1 MLVSVII
8 LYAVAILG
16 PVMIFLTHF
25 VSKGHT
31 RDMMRLWFISFFS
44 YLVFYWIAETYSF
57 FNDPNG
63 YAIVFALWW
72 PISAILA
79 FWIADL
85 LTRQGTLVPF
95 FRWIVYFL
103 VAAAFSFVLDGVAG
117 AVQMYTYSAD
127 KIARAS
133 TTITN
138 PLGGLTIPA
147 VIPLLMGVLMVIVFY
162 LVFNVY
168 RVLRK
173 RRIDDT
179 SATLLL
185 AALSIVAGGF
195 IWVVANAILSYMNT
209 L

>member
-1 MLVSVII
+1 MVVNVIT
-8 LYAVAILG
+8 LYAVAIIG
-16 PVMIFLTHF
+16 PIMIFLTQF
-25 VSKGHT
+25 VTKGHT
-31 RDMMRLWFISFFS
+31 RDMTRLWFISFFS
-44 YLVFYWIAETYSF
+44 YLVFYWLAETYGY

-63 YAIVFALWW
+63 YLYIFALWW
-72 PISAILA
+72 PIGAILA
-79 FWIADL
+79 FWIADI
-85 LTRQGTLVPF
+85 LTRRGTAVPF

-103 VAAAFSFVLDGVAG
+103 VAAGFSLILDGVAG
-117 AVQMYTYSAD
+117 LLQMYSYSAD
-127 KIARAS
+127 KIAKVS

-147 VIPLLMGVLMVIVFY
+147 LMPLLVGVLMIVVFY

-168 RVLRK
+168 FVLRK

-185 AALSIVAGGF
+185 AALSIVIGGF
-195 IWVVANAILSYMNT
+195 IWVVANAVLTFVNT